1 MNDLITL
8 ELKQNQS
15 GHVNANGD
23 YSTVLIKPIDIEE
36 GDEISISKVF
46 IDTADQAQTTIDVP
60 EDLHFT
66 FSGKIYNTNWNID
79 GKAAVASGDSE
90 PSVDGVNQ
98 SLVVPPPAP

>member
-23 YSTVLIKPIDIEE
+23 YNTVLIKPIDIEE

-46 IDTADQAQTTIDVP
+46 IDTADQAQTTIQRLMPQLQRTELLDI
-60 EDLHFT
+60 ERRYF
-66 FSGKIYNTNWNID
+66 G
-79 GKAAVASGDSE
+79 GA
-90 PSVDGVNQ
+90 
-98 SLVVPPPAP
+98 